1 MFRKTPLDQTAEQ
14 GGGVAVLRAAGL
26 VGQEDF
32 MSCDL
37 LNDIKIYFL
46 CSFYDSYFGFPCSAM
61 RSTRLGS
68 AQLELRHLPNQLLTS
83 SE

>member
-32 MSCDL
+32 MSTDL
-37 LNDIKIYFL
+37 LSDMKNDFL
-46 CSFYDSYFGFPCSAM
+46 CSLYDSLFRIPVQRDAFQATWLC
-61 RSTRLGS
+61 T
-68 AQLELRHLPNQLLTS
+68 T
-83 SE
+83 

>member
-37 LNDIKIYFL
+37 LNDIEIYFL
-46 CSFYDSYFGFPCSAM
+46 CSFYDSLFRISVQRDAFYATWLC
-61 RSTRLGS
+61 T
-68 AQLELRHLPNQLLTS
+68 T
-83 SE
+83 